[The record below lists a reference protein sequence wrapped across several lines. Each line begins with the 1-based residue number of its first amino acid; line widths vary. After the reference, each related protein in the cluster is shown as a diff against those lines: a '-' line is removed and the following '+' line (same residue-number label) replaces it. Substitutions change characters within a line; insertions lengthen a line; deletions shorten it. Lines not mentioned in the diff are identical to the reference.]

1 MAGDA
6 RGGRFLHGR
15 ASATARFHALNGP
28 KNSMHAKQVER
39 RSITRPVRRPK
50 FYMTSAERH
59 QARYER
65 RKAARAAK
73 RQAAI
78 AEYDNFDRMC
88 TANALYRAAR
98 QSRKSIRWKE
108 SVQRYFMSYMRNI
121 LNLRDKMRA
130 GEDVTMGFI
139 EFDLKERGKRRHIK
153 SVHFKERVAQR
164 TLCDNA
170 LIPVL
175 SRSLIYDN
183 GASLEGK
190 GIGFT
195 RNRLKHHLHQFYR
208 RTGSN
213 EGYIL
218 LMDFTGYFDNIL
230 HEPVYE
236 LLDKAFSDKRI
247 VEFCRQFIECFGEK
261 SLGIGSQISQILAI
275 SYRNS
280 LDHYVKEVLR
290 ALEYAAYMD
299 DSYLMDEDKDR
310 LWARYQKIREKCAE
324 RGILIN
330 PRKTQ
335 IVKISHG
342 FTFMK
347 GKYFLTKTGRVI
359 VTPCRRN
366 TVVARRK
373 LKAFKRMCEAGE
385 VTLTQVITSYSS
397 YRGSIKEDFNSHKTV
412 RSMDKLFHELF
423 GYGTP
428 ICRKENF

>member
-1 MAGDA
+1 
-6 RGGRFLHGR
+6 
-15 ASATARFHALNGP
+15 
-28 KNSMHAKQVER
+28 
-39 RSITRPVRRPK
+39 
-50 FYMTSAERH
+50 MTSTERH

-78 AEYDNFDRMC
+78 AEYDNFERMC
-88 TANALYRAAR
+88 TMNALFQAAK

-121 LNLRDKMRA
+121 LDLRDKMLA

-139 EFDLKERGKRRHIK
+139 EFDLVERGKKRHIK

-164 TLCDNA
+164 SLCDNA

-190 GIGFT
+190 GISFT
-195 RNRLKHHLHQFYR
+195 RDRLKRHLRQYYR

-230 HEPVYE
+230 HAPVYE

-247 VEFCRQFIECFGEK
+247 VQFCRQFIEPFGEK

-275 SYRNS
+275 TYRS
-280 LDHYVKEVLR
+280 SIDHYVKEVLR
-290 ALEYAAYMD
+290 GLEYACYMD

-310 LWARYQKIREKCAE
+310 LWTRYQAIREKCE
-324 RGILIN
+324 EKGIKIN
-330 PRKTQ
+330 ARKTQ
-335 IVKISHG
+335 IVKIKRG

-347 GKYFLTKTGRVI
+347 GKFYLTDTGRVI
-359 VTPCRRN
+359 VKPCRKN
-366 TVVARRK
+366 TTTARRK
-373 LKAFKRMCEAGE
+373 LKKFRKKMNAGKM
-385 VTLTQVITSYSS
+385 TLEQIVCSYNS
-397 YRGSIKEDFNSHKTV
+397 YRGYILKDYNSHKTV

-423 GYGTP
+423 GYDTR
-428 ICRKENF
+428 IFRKERF